1 MKKLMILA
9 AVGAMALTSQ
19 AYAFKWTATNVRIPV
34 AKNIAIDET
43 GIVTT
48 SDSAKFTKGAL
59 ELSLFYVGSEGE
71 KLLLAKSNTADGT
84 MAATEVFEG
93 SDATYNKIVADS
105 ATSKGTA
112 VDFVMRATYSTADG
126 TYKFYESI
134 ADVDITTLDVGNVA
148 KTFNMNSGT
157 WDYTANP
164 VPEPTSGLLLL
175 LGVAGL
181 ALRRRRA

>member
-1 MKKLMILA
+1 MILA

-19 AYAFKWTATNVRIPV
+19 AYAFKWTSTNVRIPV
-34 AKNIAIDET
+34 AKNVAIDET

-59 ELSLFYVGSEGE
+59 ELSLFYVGADGE
-71 KLLLAKSNTADGT
+71 KLLLSKANTADGT
-84 MAATEVFEG
+84 KAADEVFEF
-93 SDATYNKIVADS
+93 SDSTYNTIIADS
-105 ATSKGTA
+105 ATSAGAA
-112 VDFVMRATYSTADG
+112 VDFVQRATYKTADG
-126 TYKFYESI
+126 TYEFYQAI
-134 ADVDITTLDVGNVA
+134 NDVDITELNTKNVA
-148 KTFNMNSGT
+148 KTFNMNDGS
-157 WDYTANP
+157 WNYTANP